1 MTGCRRHCVK
11 PTETRF
17 GEEGRNATVGRRLNV
32 EIGRM
37 EKSEQDVSKNVE
49 KEGTGIKVCRR
60 LEWQLASTKAINSNR
75 PHRVVRG

>member
-1 MTGCRRHCVK
+1 MGT
-11 PTETRF
+11 
-17 GEEGRNATVGRRLNV
+17 TVGRRLNV

-60 LEWQLASTKAINSNR
+60 LDGS
-75 PHRVVRG
+75 